1 MKKTLK
7 NRSGFLHEES
17 STGSIKNFYVDKKG
31 QVTIFVIIALII
43 VAVIFV
49 VMLINKGSVSL
60 REQDFD
66 NPEVYLS
73 ACINERARIILDN
86 MLDNGGLLSTQD
98 KVLYNTREISYLCK
112 NINNFEPC
120 INQFPLYVK
129 NIENEFDEAIQADAE
144 QCFSSLLSE
153 LESRN
158 YEVSSS
164 GNVNVES
171 KLKPEVVEISFE
183 NEITISKS
191 GESRK
196 FSRFDT
202 FVFTKIQSIGFVI
215 NEILT
220 QEAKW
225 CYFSNDG
232 FMILY
237 PEYDIRVYM
246 MEDTTK
252 IYTVRNKKTD
262 ESVQFATRGCA
273 LPAGWF

>member
-1 MKKTLK
+1 M
-7 NRSGFLHEES
+7 N
-17 STGSIKNFYVDKKG
+17 KKG
-31 QVTIFVIIALII
+31 QVTVFVIVALLI
-43 VAVIFV
+43 VGVIFV
-49 VMLINKGSVSL
+49 LMLLNKGSVSL

-66 NPEVYLS
+66 NPQAYLTT
-73 ACINERARIILDN
+73 CINERARVILDE
-86 MLDNGGLLSTQD
+86 MLANAGLLSIDD
-98 KVLYNTREISYLCK
+98 KVLYNTREVPYLCK

-120 INQFPLYVK
+120 VNQVPLYVSQIEK
-129 NIENEFDEAIQADAE
+129 EFKENIQSGAE
-144 QCFSSLLSE
+144 QCFSSLIDE

-158 YEVSSS
+158 YDISSS
-164 GNVNVES
+164 GQVNVEA
-171 KLKPEVVEISFE
+171 KLKPEVVEIAFE
-183 NEITISKS
+183 NEFTMTKN

-202 FVFTKIQSIGFVI
+202 YVFTKIQSIGFVI
-215 NEILT
+215 NEIIT

-246 MEDTTK
+246 MEDSTK
-252 IYTVRNKKTD
+252 IYTVKNKKTS
-262 ESVQFATRGCA
+262 EKIEFATRGCV

>member
-1 MKKTLK
+1 M
-7 NRSGFLHEES
+7 
-17 STGSIKNFYVDKKG
+17 DKKG
-31 QVTIFVIIALII
+31 QVTMFVIVALII

-49 VMLINKGSVSL
+49 VTLLNKSSVSL

-73 ACINERARIILDN
+73 TCINERARVILDN
-86 MLDNGGLLSTQD
+86 MLDNGGLLSTED
-98 KVLYNTREISYLCK
+98 KVLYNTREVSYLCK

-120 INQFPLYVK
+120 INQFPLYVTRMEK
-129 NIENEFDEAIQADAE
+129 EFDEAIQTDAE
-144 QCFSSLLSE
+144 ECFSSLLSE
-153 LESRN
+153 LEDRN
-158 YEVSSS
+158 YEISSK
-164 GNVNVES
+164 GDVNIEA
-171 KLKPEVVEISFE
+171 KFKPEVVSISFE
-183 NEITISKS
+183 NEFIMTKS
-191 GESRK
+191 GESKK

-202 FVFTKIQSIGFVI
+202 FVFTKIQSIGFVV

-252 IYTVRNKKTD
+252 IYTVKNKKTD
-262 ESVQFATRGCA
+262 EVVEFATRGCA